1 MAAKYDFG
9 GVATSY
15 GIKCADG
22 KTIMRGAFVGCD
34 NTKVPL
40 VWNHQHGNVD
50 HVLGHAILKDRGD
63 DVYAYCKFNDTPSG
77 RKARKILENGDIDA
91 LSIYANNLD
100 KQGSMVRHGVIRE
113 VSMVLCGANPG
124 ALIDSRSIAHSMGYE
139 MSDPDIDEILDS
151 IDEAQI
157 YHGMGDAID
166 FFDGTEQED
175 EDVQHSEDDQNEG
188 EQGESEGAE
197 DLQHAEGEDAD
208 KKEGANPK
216 AVWNSMNKDQ
226 QTLAIAM
233 VAEAMASE
241 GGEDDE
247 EKPMEHSDINEGG
260 EEMKVNA
267 FDNNG
272 YVDSTPHLDLADR
285 QQIIKDAK
293 KMGSLKDAIQ
303 HHLEDPNGI
312 IAHAYPYNHDEDGNP
327 TTQQTYGIAD
337 INWLFPEA
345 RALTREPEWIK
356 RDMDWVSKLM
366 SGTKHTPF
374 ARVKSMFADITADE
388 ARAKG
393 YIKGNRKIEEVF
405 TLLKRTTDPQ
415 TIYKKQKLD
424 RDDIVDITDFDVVAW
439 IRGEM
444 RMMLN
449 EEIARAVLV
458 GDGRLSSADDKISED
473 HIRSIYHEDDLFSIK
488 CPVTIPNP
496 ATDDQKAKALIRAA
510 KKARKD
516 YKGSGNPIFFTTE
529 ENLANMLLLEDGQGY
544 FMFKTE
550 QELATV
556 LRVREIVTVPVMEGL
571 TRTYRPEGASADV
584 TAELAAIIVN
594 PADYN
599 IGADRGGEINN
610 FEDFDIDFNQHKYL
624 IETRISGALV
634 KPKSAL
640 VMEFVAA
647 AG

>member
-77 RKARKILENGDIDA
+77 RKAKKILENGDIDA

-100 KQGSMVRHGVIRE
+100 KQGSMVKHGVIRE

-124 ALIDSRSIAHSMGYE
+124 ALIDSRSIAHAMGYE
-139 MSDPDIDEILDS
+139 MSDPDIDEILEEM
-151 IDEAQI
+151 DEAQI
-157 YHGMGDAID
+157 YHGMPDSID
-166 FFDGTEQED
+166 ILDDMDEETGTEDAVEHSDDTLD
-175 EDVQHSEDDQNEG
+175 EIEHADEG
-188 EQGESEGAE
+188 
-197 DLQHAEGEDAD
+197 DN
-208 KKEGANPK
+208 KKDGPNPK
-216 AVWNSMNKDQ
+216 EVWDSMNQDQ
-226 QTLAIAM
+226 QTLTIAM
-233 VAEAMASE
+233 VAEAMAGN
-241 GGEDDE
+241 GGDE
-247 EKPMEHSDINEGG
+247 EEVEHSGIDEGG
-260 EEMKVNA
+260 EEMKHNA
-267 FDNNG
+267 FDSDHVVNDRP
-272 YVDSTPHLDLADR
+272 YLDKADR
-285 QQIIKDAK
+285 MKIIEDAK
-293 KMGSLKDAIQ
+293 RMGSLKEALK
-303 HHLEDPNGI
+303 HHLEDEDGV

-366 SGTKHTPF
+366 SNTKHTPF
-374 ARVKSMFADITADE
+374 SRVKTMFADITEDE

-393 YIKGNRKIEEVF
+393 YIKGKQKIEEVF
-405 TLLKRTTDPQ
+405 TLLKRTTEPT
-415 TIYKKQKLD
+415 TIYKLQKLD
-424 RDDIVDITDFDVVAW
+424 HDDVKDITDFDVVVW

-458 GDGRLSSADDKISED
+458 GDGRSTASNDKIPED
-473 HIRSIYHEDDLFSIK
+473 HIRPIYKEDPLFSIK
-488 CPVTIPNP
+488 VPVTIPNP

-529 ENLANMLLLEDGQGY
+529 DNLANMLLLEDGQGY
-544 FMFKTE
+544 FMFKSE

-556 LRVREIVTVPVMEGL
+556 LRVREIVTVEVMEGL
-571 TRTYRPEGASADV
+571 SRTYRPEGASADV
-584 TAELAAIIVN
+584 TAELAAIMVN

-599 IGADRGGEINN
+599 IGADRGGEIES
-610 FEDFDIDFNQHKYL
+610 FEDFDIKFNQHQYL

-640 VMEFVAA
+640 VLEYVPA